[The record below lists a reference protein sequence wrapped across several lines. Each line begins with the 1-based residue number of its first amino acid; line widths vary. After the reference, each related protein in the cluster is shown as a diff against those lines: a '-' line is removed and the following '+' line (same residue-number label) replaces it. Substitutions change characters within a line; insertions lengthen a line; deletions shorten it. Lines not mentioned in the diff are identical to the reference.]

1 MPTNRKIQVMCKAD
15 FPKRIILVVAI
26 LTNADSAFARPLS
39 GPSNFDVKN
48 MSFDMWCQETQH
60 NPTDRC
66 EARRPEDV
74 KAFEDYRALIERY
87 ELDHLKRV
95 QQGDELWAD
104 INRDPM
110 QTTKNLEDASP
121 YPSSRR

>member
-1 MPTNRKIQVMCKAD
+1 MYKAD
-15 FPKRIILVVAI
+15 FTKQIILAVAI
-26 LTNADSAFARPLS
+26 LTIADSALAQPLS
-39 GPSNFDVKN
+39 GPSNYDVKN
-48 MSFDMWCQETQH
+48 MSFDAWCQETQH
-60 NPTDRC
+60 YPTDRC
-66 EARRPEDV
+66 EARRPEDL

-104 INRDPM
+104 INRDPT
-110 QTTKNLEDASP
+110 QTTQNLEDASP

>member
-1 MPTNRKIQVMCKAD
+1 
-15 FPKRIILVVAI
+15 
-26 LTNADSAFARPLS
+26 
-39 GPSNFDVKN
+39 

-60 NPTDRC
+60 YPTDRC
-66 EARRPEDV
+66 EARRPDDV
-74 KAFEDYRALIERY
+74 KAFKDYRALIERY
-87 ELDHLKRV
+87 ELDHLKQV

-110 QTTKNLEDASP
+110 QTTKNLEDAPP